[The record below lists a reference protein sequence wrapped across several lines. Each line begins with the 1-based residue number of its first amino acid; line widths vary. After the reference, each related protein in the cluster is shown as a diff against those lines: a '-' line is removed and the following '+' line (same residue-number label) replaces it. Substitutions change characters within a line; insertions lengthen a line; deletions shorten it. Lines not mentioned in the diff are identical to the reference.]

1 MFLMRKL
8 ISLLFVGVILFFVTS
23 ILNIGLAQN
32 TMNWMA
38 DNPDTFRWNNVAT
51 PNADDW
57 NMEWQNQESS
67 SPSWWWRWVCWETKD
82 DDKNYIIL
90 NTNVP
95 FVGRCIKK
103 EFDVAAGDTN
113 VSNVFPKLMAY
124 MIRIVMTVL
133 IVWGFLWILVWGFMI
148 ASNGAFG
155 SKQTWVKLILG
166 VIAGLILLWAS
177 GIILNLINP
186 NFFGTA
192 S

>member
-1 MFLMRKL
+1 MRKVL
-8 ISLLFVGVILFFVTS
+8 S
-23 ILNIGLAQN
+23 ILLILIA
-32 TMNWMA
+32 
-38 DNPDTFRWNNVAT
+38 FVSLNNVLVFAQ
-51 PNADDW
+51 ADDFDDFGGYQNDPDWDW
-57 NMEWQNQESS
+57 NYDTDWTESDADS
-67 SPSWWWRWVCWETKD
+67 SNSWWEWDEGVCPW
-82 DDKNYIIL
+82 DDKDYIIL

-95 FVGRCIKK
+95 FVWRCIKK
-103 EFDVAAGDTN
+103 EFDEWSGDTN
-113 VSNVFPKLMAY
+113 ASNVFPKLMAY
-124 MIRIVMTVL
+124 MIRIMMTVL
-133 IVWGFLWILVWGFMI
+133 VVWWFLWILVWGFMI

>member
-1 MFLMRKL
+1 MRK
-8 ISLLFVGVILFFVTS
+8 ILFIVITVVLFPV
-23 ILNIGLAQN
+23 LRNIWFAQN
-32 TMNWMA
+32 TMWWWIVDGSDM
-38 DNPDTFRWNNVAT
+38 DGWNNIAT

-57 NMEWQNQESS
+57 NMESQNQESPAS
-67 SPSWWWRWVCWETKD
+67 SWDEGVCPW

-95 FVGRCIKK
+95 FVWRCIEKK
-103 EFDVAAGDTN
+103 FSVWDDKTN
-113 VSNVFPKLMAY
+113 VSNVFPRLMAY
-124 MIRIVMTVL
+124 MIRIMMTVL
-133 IVWGFLWILVWGFMI
+133 VVWWFLGILVWWFMI

-155 SKQTWVKLILG
+155 SKQTGVKLILG